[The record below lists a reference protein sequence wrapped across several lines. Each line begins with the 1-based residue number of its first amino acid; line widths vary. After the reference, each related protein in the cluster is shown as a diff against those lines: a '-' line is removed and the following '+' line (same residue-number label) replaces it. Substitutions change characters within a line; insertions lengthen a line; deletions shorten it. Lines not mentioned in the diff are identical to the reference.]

1 MSERQ
6 ALSPIKLQVAWT
18 RLTALVEEQA
28 QTLLRTA
35 FSSIVRECGDLSSG
49 IFDCS
54 GRMLAQ
60 AVTGTPGHIN
70 TMARSVFSFI
80 EAIPVE
86 TLQEGDIL
94 VTNDPWK
101 GTGHLN
107 DYVVVTPAFRNGRVV
122 ALFACTGHMTDVGGI
137 GLSAEGSDIFCE
149 GVHIP
154 VMKLANAGRIDETL
168 MRIVKSNS
176 RVPAEL
182 EGDIYSL
189 VASNEVAV
197 TRLRELMDEAELDD
211 LDAVADHIVGSSRD
225 AVRARIAALPHGT
238 ATYSM
243 TIDGFEAPVE
253 LVGTLT
259 IDEQGVS
266 FDWTGTSGLSRYG
279 INVPLNY
286 TTAMTTYA
294 LVCAIAPDV
303 PNNEGGLSQFAV
315 SAPGATILNAKWPSP
330 VACRHI
336 VGLLLPDVVFG
347 CIDQILPGKVPAE
360 GASTQWTLTFRGGA
374 GDQRYAISIVTN
386 GGSGARPGLDG
397 LSATS
402 FPSNVRGTPTEIVE
416 SSTPLIFWKRELRNG
431 SGGDGRWR
439 GGLGQE
445 MEIGTTGEDPVTLF
459 AQFDRLA
466 HPARGREGGAVG
478 GAGELF
484 FSDGRQLAGKG
495 AHVVQPGE
503 RLIIRTPGGG
513 GYGASGERAETERSS
528 DLEADYA

>member
-1 MSERQ
+1 MTG
-6 ALSPIKLQVAWT
+6 ANAKLSPIRLQVAWN
-18 RLTALVEEQA
+18 RLIALVEEQA

-35 FSSIVRECGDLSSG
+35 FSSIVRECGDLSAG
-49 IFDCS
+49 IFDRS

-80 EAIPVE
+80 EAFPVDM
-86 TLQEGDIL
+86 LREGDIL

-107 DYVVVTPAFRNGRVV
+107 DYVVVTPAFRDGRVL

-149 GVHIP
+149 GVHLP
-154 VMKLANAGRIDETL
+154 VMKLADAGRIDETL

-176 RVPAEL
+176 RVPAEI

-189 VASNEVAV
+189 IASNEVAV
-197 TRLRELMDEAELDD
+197 KRLRELMDEAELDD
-211 LDAVADHIVGSSRD
+211 LEEVADHILSSSRE
-225 AVRARIAALPHGT
+225 AVKARIAALPRGT
-238 ATYSM
+238 ATYRM

-259 IDEQGVS
+259 ISEVGVS
-266 FDWTGTSGLSRYG
+266 FDWTGTTGLSRYG

-286 TTAMTTYA
+286 TTAMTAYA
-294 LVCAIAPDV
+294 LVCSVAPDV

-315 SAPGATILNAKWPSP
+315 SAPEGSILNATWPSP

-336 VGLLLPDVVFG
+336 IGLLLPDVVFG
-347 CIDQILPGKVPAE
+347 CVDQLMPGKVPAE
-360 GASTQWTLTFRGGA
+360 GASTQWTLTFRGSDGL
-374 GDQRYAISIVTN
+374 QRYAISIVTN
-386 GGSGARPGLDG
+386 GGSGARPGIDG

-402 FPSNVRGTPTEIVE
+402 FPSNVRGTPVEIVE
-416 SSTPLIFWKRELRNG
+416 SETPLVFWKRELRDG

-439 GGLGQE
+439 GGMGQD
-445 MEIGTTGEDPVTLF
+445 MEIGTTGDAPFTLF
-459 AQFDRLA
+459 ASFDRID
-466 HPARGREGGAVG
+466 HPARGRDGGDSGA
-478 GAGELF
+478 AGELHL
-484 FSDGRQLAGKG
+484 SDGQRLSGKG
-495 AHVVQPGE
+495 AHVIAPGK
-503 RLIIRTPGGG
+503 RLLIRTPGGG
-513 GYGASGERAETERSS
+513 GYGAVITGT
-528 DLEADYA
+528 DNHNL